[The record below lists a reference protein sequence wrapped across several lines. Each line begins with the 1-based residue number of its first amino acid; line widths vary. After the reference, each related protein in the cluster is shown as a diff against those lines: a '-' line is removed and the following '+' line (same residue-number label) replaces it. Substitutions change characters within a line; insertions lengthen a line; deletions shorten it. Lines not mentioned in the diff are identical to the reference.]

1 MKTFVLTILSFSIF
15 SSLSAD
21 DYKNAEQELLNK
33 NTNAI
38 AKLAEVRAK
47 IQNEKIPLATKL
59 SGLERSVEEKRRSLD
74 RLQRLRDNKTVSLTA
89 LKREVEGRKTEAQF
103 LSTLGSDYLANFEA
117 RLHVA
122 EIERNQEKLKEIKN
136 ILDGDNTEKDK
147 MIARMNLLSLSM
159 NRIEE
164 LLGGTQFDGQALD
177 GNGKV
182 REGTFV
188 LSGPL
193 AYFNEKSGSLAGLT
207 ESGRDLKPRIFEL
220 QDPQASTL
228 RSFFNSKGDT

>member
-33 NTNAI
+33 NTKAVAN
-38 AKLAEVRAK
+38 LAEVRAK
-47 IQNEKIPLATKL
+47 IQNEKIPLATML

-122 EIERNQEKLKEIKN
+122 EIERN
-136 ILDGDNTEKDK
+136 
-147 MIARMNLLSLSM
+147 
-159 NRIEE
+159 
-164 LLGGTQFDGQALD
+164 
-177 GNGKV
+177 
-182 REGTFV
+182 
-188 LSGPL
+188 
-193 AYFNEKSGSLAGLT
+193 
-207 ESGRDLKPRIFEL
+207 
-220 QDPQASTL
+220 
-228 RSFFNSKGDT
+228 